1 MSGLLE
7 GYYGKSVEKTKKLI
21 IEDIERYLQNKEKK
35 PSYEQYLRE
44 RGEFIHQIW
53 LNTWINMTASEASA
67 REKKDYLEEK
77 GIETEGLTKK
87 VIKQLFRQETRDP
100 KPYMF
105 EEWLD
110 TMYAGKEQEWEAVY
124 VKAREKYLEWKA
136 KQELYEKN
144 RKLNSKFSYYIDQE
158 LGKHYEDLY
167 LYVRY
172 LIGCHL
178 EVEIEG
184 NGIILSSDD
193 VVFEDYLYNEL
204 DMPYNQFYF
213 VEDRTAA
220 YEDMIIAYLDDFGP
234 NWLKERL
241 PKHLLEDYFERTQ
254 KTVPLSY
261 LRELASESFEDIAS
275 DFFEDLLEER
285 LADLTKLIDI
295 PFDLELHRDIYVKDK
310 EWRERREREEREEK
324 RRRKEKEKKML
335 EDIFGME
342 YNPPTGRDIQYK
354 LHVGE
359 TNTGKTFHAIQK
371 MKEAASG
378 LYLAPLRL
386 LALEIYERLN
396 GDGVPCSLITGEEE
410 KLAKEGKHLSCTVEM
425 FREKDFYEVVVIDE
439 AQMIADKDR
448 GFSWYK
454 AITKANA
461 KEVHI
466 ICSFHAKTMILDL
479 LGDSDVDVKEYER
492 DTPLKVESSPF
503 KLSDTRKGDAL
514 VCFSR
519 RGVLETASQIQKMG
533 RQTSMIYGSMPP
545 ETRKKQMHRFID
557 GETSVIVCTD
567 AIGMG
572 LNLPIKRIVFL
583 ENDKF
588 DGTKRRLLTSQEV
601 KQIAGRAGRRG
612 LYEVGRVAFASE
624 PRVMKGLLEKKDEE
638 INGFTIAPTSAVL
651 KRFQKYSNSLS
662 LFFYLWEN
670 FKNPEG
676 TKKATLA
683 DEMLLYEM
691 VRDTMVEARLSLD
704 DLFGFLRLPF
714 SANEPA
720 LRAQWKS
727 KMLSIVENN
736 DLPDPVI
743 NKSSLEE
750 LELSYKSVGLHL
762 LFLYKIEKTT
772 EAYYWERVREE
783 ISDLIHEQLKSGVK
797 LRRNVC
803 ETCGKEL
810 PHRFKH
816 KICNECFFIRR

>member
-7 GYYGKSVEKTKKLI
+7 GYYDKAVEKTKTLI
-21 IEDIERYLQNKEKK
+21 IEDIERYLQEKDK
-35 PSYEQYLRE
+35 LPSYEQYLRE
-44 RGEFIHQIW
+44 RGEFIQHIW
-53 LNTWINMTASEASA
+53 LNTWINMAGSESSG

-77 GIETEGLTKK
+77 GIDTEGLTKK
-87 VIKQLFRQETRDP
+87 MIKQLFRQESRDV
-100 KPYMF
+100 KPYNF
-105 EEWLD
+105 EGWLDSLYARKEEEWQAF
-110 TMYAGKEQEWEAVY
+110 YANVRA
-124 VKAREKYLEWKA
+124 KYLEWKENA
-136 KQELYEKN
+136 EIREKN
-144 RKLNSKFSYYIDQE
+144 RKLNSKFAYNIEQI
-158 LGKHYEDLY
+158 LGEHYEDLY
-167 LYVRY
+167 VYVRY

-178 EVEIEG
+178 EIEIEG
-184 NGIILSSDD
+184 NGIVLSSDD
-193 VVFEDYLYNEL
+193 VSFEEYLYNEL

-220 YEDMIIAYLDDFGP
+220 YEDMIAAYLDDFGP
-234 NWLKERL
+234 NWLKQNL
-241 PKHLLEDYFERTQ
+241 PQHLLEEYQQVTN
-254 KTVPLSY
+254 KPVHLTY
-261 LRELASESFEDIAS
+261 LREIAADFSRDIAS
-275 DFFEDLLEER
+275 DFFADLLEER
-285 LADLTKLIDI
+285 LEDLTKLIDI
-295 PFDLELHRDIYVKDK
+295 PFDLEHHRNIYIKDRTT
-310 EWRERREREEREEK
+310 REQREREDREEK
-324 RRRKEKEKKML
+324 RKRKEKEKKML
-335 EDIFGME
+335 EDIFGSE
-342 YNPPTGRDIQYK
+342 YSPPAGRDIQYK

-359 TNTGKTFHAIQK
+359 TNTGKTFQAIQR

-396 GDGVPCSLITGEEE
+396 RDGVPCSLITGEEE
-410 KLAKEGKHLSCTVEM
+410 KLEEGGNHLSCTVEM
-425 FREKDFYEVVVIDE
+425 LREKDFYEVVVIDE

-448 GFSWYK
+448 GFSWYR

-466 ICSFHAKTMILDL
+466 ICSFHAKTMIIDL
-479 LGDSDVDVKEYER
+479 LGDSDVEVKEYER
-492 DTPLKVESSPF
+492 ETPLQVETASF
-503 KLSDTRKGDAL
+503 KLNDTRKGDAL

-545 ETRKKQMHRFID
+545 ETRKKQMHRFIN

-572 LNLPIKRIVFL
+572 LNLPIKRVVFL

-588 DGTKRRLLTSQEV
+588 DGTKRRTLTSQEV

-612 LYEVGRVAFASE
+612 LYEVGKVAFASE
-624 PRVMKGLLEKKDEE
+624 TKMMKGLLEKKDEE
-638 INGFTIAPTSAVL
+638 IHGFTIAPTSAVL
-651 KRFQKYSNSLS
+651 KRFQKYSSSLS

-683 DEMLLYEM
+683 DEMLLYDIIK
-691 VRDTMVEARLSLD
+691 DTMVEARFSMD
-704 DLFGFLRLPF
+704 DLFAFLRLPF
-714 SANEPA
+714 SANEPL
-720 LRAQWKS
+720 LRAQWKA
-727 KMLSIVENN
+727 KMLSIVE
-736 DLPDPVI
+736 DSELPEPVI

-762 LFLYKIEKTT
+762 LFLYKIGKTT
-772 EAYYWERVREE
+772 EAHYWERIREE

-797 LRRNVC
+797 LGRNVC
-803 ETCGKEL
+803 ENCGKEL

-816 KICNECFFIRR
+816 KICNECFFIR